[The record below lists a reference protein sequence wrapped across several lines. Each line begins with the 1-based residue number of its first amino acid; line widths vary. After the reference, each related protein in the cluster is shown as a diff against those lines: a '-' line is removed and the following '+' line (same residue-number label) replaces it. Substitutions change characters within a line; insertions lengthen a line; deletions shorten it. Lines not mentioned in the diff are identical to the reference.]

1 MVSIKRR
8 LGLLMFF
15 VAIFTVLS
23 FVTSTCFAA
32 GTSSAAVA
40 LGSPADNAPAAQTL
54 PSRTISVSGS
64 ADVMV
69 IPDEAVFSLA
79 VETTNMDVSK
89 AKAENDSSIKKIKAI
104 ANELKIDSKYVATDF
119 INVFP
124 KYSYTNNGDSVL
136 KGYTVHRG
144 LVITL
149 KDLSKF
155 EELLTR
161 LLDAGAN
168 YIQNVQFKTSELRK
182 YKDEARAQAVK
193 AAKEKAS
200 AMAKELGQT
209 IGKANMIQEVQEDIY
224 SYYPPWSS
232 SYSGTNFIGNSLSNS
247 ISNAQGAGGQN
258 INYED
263 FSPGQIKVSARVAVT
278 FELN

>member
-1 MVSIKRR
+1 MVSVKKR
-8 LGLLMFF
+8 LGLLIFF
-15 VAIFTVLS
+15 VTIFTVLS
-23 FVTSTCFAA
+23 FVTSTCFAE
-32 GTSSAAVA
+32 GTSSASLA
-40 LGSPADNAPAAQTL
+40 LANPADVASAAQTV
-54 PSRTISVSGS
+54 PTRTISVSGS

-69 IPDEAVFSLA
+69 IPDQAVFSLS
-79 VETTNMDVSK
+79 VETTNLDITK
-89 AKAENDSSIKKIKAI
+89 AKAENDVSIKKIKAI
-104 ANELKIDSKYVATDF
+104 TNDLKIDSKNVATDF
-119 INVFP
+119 INVYP
-124 KYSYTNNGDSVL
+124 KYNYTNNGDSVL

-182 YKDEARAQAVK
+182 YKDEARAMAVK

-209 IGKANMIQEVQEDIY
+209 VGKASMIQEVQEDIY

-232 SYSGTNFIGNSLSNS
+232 SYSGANFVGNSFSNS
-247 ISNAQGAGGQN
+247 VSNAQGAGGQN
-258 INYED
+258 TNYED